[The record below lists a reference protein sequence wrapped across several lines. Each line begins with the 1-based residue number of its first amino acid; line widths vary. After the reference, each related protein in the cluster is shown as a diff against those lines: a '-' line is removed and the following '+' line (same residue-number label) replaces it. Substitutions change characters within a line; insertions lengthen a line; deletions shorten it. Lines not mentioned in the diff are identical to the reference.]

1 MLFLILVL
9 NLFYFTYQ
17 EALANYFFP
26 PGVETLGSVNGV
38 ESSGSFSPVSH
49 NLVNLDGHISDLSY
63 DDNNEYFDSY
73 PDDFMDADDY
83 AIVQDHL
90 DKMDIPPGIEAAIPW
105 LPDFTQCKKNPITG
119 SSSQYAGTEMH
130 LDVVGLHGLDSSLPS
145 WSSKPAHVSMKPT
158 SVGNSSMQTQMDTVI
173 HPPEMDLSSSCYHSQ
188 VAQNKKKSSASK
200 HRGSALNLP
209 VGKESSKSRWF
220 LEPFKSKKK
229 PVASSGST
237 NHSYVNQLDPVPPSH
252 GVDSS
257 IWGHSI
263 SKNAKKQVGVSS
275 TYYPNYTD
283 ALHYPHGS
291 DPSTPLWQESF
302 KDKMKASLTN
312 HTIQGFYV
320 PFHGL
325 PAAAEEVADVPWA
338 QDSAQNQNNAA
349 ADGSSTFHVEAIA
362 GGVKEEILRRFCL
375 FKQFDTVEDH
385 SDHHYSG
392 HGSSMKQVT
401 RFR

>member
-145 WSSKPAHVSMKPT
+145 WSSKPEA
-158 SVGNSSMQTQMDTVI
+158 N
-173 HPPEMDLSSSCYHSQ
+173 
-188 VAQNKKKSSASK
+188 
-200 HRGSALNLP
+200 
-209 VGKESSKSRWF
+209 F
-220 LEPFKSKKK
+220 
-229 PVASSGST
+229 SG
-237 NHSYVNQLDPVPPSH
+237 
-252 GVDSS
+252 
-257 IWGHSI
+257 
-263 SKNAKKQVGVSS
+263 
-275 TYYPNYTD
+275 
-283 ALHYPHGS
+283 
-291 DPSTPLWQESF
+291 
-302 KDKMKASLTN
+302 
-312 HTIQGFYV
+312 
-320 PFHGL
+320 
-325 PAAAEEVADVPWA
+325 
-338 QDSAQNQNNAA
+338 
-349 ADGSSTFHVEAIA
+349 
-362 GGVKEEILRRFCL
+362 
-375 FKQFDTVEDH
+375 
-385 SDHHYSG
+385 
-392 HGSSMKQVT
+392 
-401 RFR
+401 